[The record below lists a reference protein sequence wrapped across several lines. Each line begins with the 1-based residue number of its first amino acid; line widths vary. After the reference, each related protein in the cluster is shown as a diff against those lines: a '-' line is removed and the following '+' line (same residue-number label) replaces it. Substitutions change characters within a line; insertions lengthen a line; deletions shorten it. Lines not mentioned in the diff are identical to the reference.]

1 MKWTIGEDNLEDMT
15 VFTWSLHVAV
25 GNAGY
30 NSSIRVLGVVCKRQC
45 SACQCIKPHTHNLT
59 VEIMSSVLL
68 SVVENISCLDPDVWN
83 YYRRSLVLPD
93 SSQVQL
99 LCVGLEESHRSPGN
113 MPPNFFLWGFCE
125 ACSVQSEGTKCMRY

>member
-1 MKWTIGEDNLEDMT
+1 M
-15 VFTWSLHVAV
+15 AV

-30 NSSIRVLGVVCKRQC
+30 NSSIRVLGVVCKCQC

-68 SVVENISCLDPDVWN
+68 SVVENISCLDPDVRN
-83 YYRRSLVLPD
+83 YRRSLVVPD
-93 SSQVQL
+93 NTQVQL

-113 MPPNFFLWGFCE
+113 MPPNFFIVGIL
-125 ACSVQSEGTKCMRY
+125 